1 MESLRRRGAGD
12 DDHAGEFILIITWAI
27 GLTSCFVYRREHTK
41 KRKVSGELNLICYW
55 EDRRKTRLCVR
66 VARAVDVKAAD
77 VEGTS
82 DPYVVGTLR
91 AGVKG
96 VQGREDQV
104 YRTKTVKVTLFWLF
118 WLFLVIL
125 VIFGY
130 FRMSNWTDV
139 VFSSQASAPTTAVTP
154 ATGISTACSRARSG
168 TRRSSATGTT
178 RRTYSRRVKEGRRG
192 TTWSTRCSWTA
203 ALEPLIS
210 AS

>member
-1 MESLRRRGAGD
+1 
-12 DDHAGEFILIITWAI
+12 
-27 GLTSCFVYRREHTK
+27 
-41 KRKVSGELNLICYW
+41 
-55 EDRRKTRLCVR
+55 

-130 FRMSNWTDV
+130 SRTGNCTDTC
-139 VFSSQASAPTTAVTP
+139 VFFISLGDAQSDLEPQLSLSGVSFDGETDTRVADIEARRHRDHHERRVRGSRGQGCQARQGQGEQGEETS
-154 ATGISTACSRARSG
+154 
-168 TRRSSATGTT
+168 RSS
-178 RRTYSRRVKEGRRG
+178 RG
-192 TTWSTRCSWTA
+192 CRAFIFLSLYWQ
-203 ALEPLIS
+203 LVN
-210 AS
+210 

>member
-1 MESLRRRGAGD
+1 MFCL
-12 DDHAGEFILIITWAI
+12 FITAPVEHEW
-27 GLTSCFVYRREHTK
+27 REHTK

-130 FRMSNWTDV
+130 SRTGNCTDTC
-139 VFSSQASAPTTAVTP
+139 VFFISLGDAQSDLEPQLSLSGVSFDGETDTRVADIEARRHRDHHERRVRGSRGQGCQARQGQGEQGEETS
-154 ATGISTACSRARSG
+154 
-168 TRRSSATGTT
+168 RSS
-178 RRTYSRRVKEGRRG
+178 RG
-192 TTWSTRCSWTA
+192 CRAFIFLSIYWQ
-203 ALEPLIS
+203 LVN
-210 AS
+210 

>member
-1 MESLRRRGAGD
+1 M
-12 DDHAGEFILIITWAI
+12 
-27 GLTSCFVYRREHTK
+27 TSCFVYRREHTK

-130 FRMSNWTDV
+130 SRTGNCTDTC
-139 VFSSQASAPTTAVTP
+139 VFFISLGDAQSDLEPQLSLSGVSFDGETDTRVADIEARRHRDHHERRVRGSRGQGCQARQGQGEQGEETS
-154 ATGISTACSRARSG
+154 
-168 TRRSSATGTT
+168 RSS
-178 RRTYSRRVKEGRRG
+178 RG
-192 TTWSTRCSWTA
+192 GGEFIFFIFT
-203 ALEPLIS
+203 
-210 AS
+210 